1 MAYIKKCFIFET
13 RETLTFSKDIK
24 FRSLNRVKNSFEV
37 KLHHTLI
44 RLFLI
49 LKLLFEMKT
58 FSTLVKEILPFP
70 VLFTHYLG
78 CSASLINSG
87 LNVHYY
93 KIIFIFLFQ
102 LITPKFPAVVKIGHA
117 HSGVGKVSWVPNH
130 FANYWLIYD
139 TMYRKKPMS
148 CRLPIILQIKV
159 NFHFIFL
166 GVFGSLISGLRSFK
180 SLWYSPG
187 RDYFPPPMYMT
198 KIFQLIWRQHF
209 QEHLLL
215 KLFTMRT
222 VYTCILH

>member
-1 MAYIKKCFIFET
+1 MKKCFIFET

-24 FRSLNRVKNSFEV
+24 FRSLSRVKNSFEV

-58 FSTLVKEILPFP
+58 FPTLVKEILPFP

-139 TMYRKKPMS
+139 TMYREKPMS

-166 GVFGSLISGLRSFK
+166 GVFGSLISGLLLNLFDIHQVGIIF
-180 SLWYSPG
+180 LPQC
-187 RDYFPPPMYMT
+187 MT
-198 KIFQLIWRQHF
+198 K
-209 QEHLLL
+209 
-215 KLFTMRT
+215 
-222 VYTCILH
+222 YSN

>member
-1 MAYIKKCFIFET
+1 
-13 RETLTFSKDIK
+13 
-24 FRSLNRVKNSFEV
+24 
-37 KLHHTLI
+37 
-44 RLFLI
+44 
-49 LKLLFEMKT
+49 MKT

-166 GVFGSLISGLRSFK
+166 GVFGSLISGLLLNLFDIHQVGIIFLPQCIWQK
-180 SLWYSPG
+180 YSN
-187 RDYFPPPMYMT
+187 
-198 KIFQLIWRQHF
+198 
-209 QEHLLL
+209 
-215 KLFTMRT
+215 
-222 VYTCILH
+222 